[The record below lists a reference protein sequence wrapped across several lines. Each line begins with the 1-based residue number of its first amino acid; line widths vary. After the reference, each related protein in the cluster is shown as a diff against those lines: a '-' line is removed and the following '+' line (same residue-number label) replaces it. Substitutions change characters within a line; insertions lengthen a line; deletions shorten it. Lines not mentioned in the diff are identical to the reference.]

1 MPAMQSLRRGERAST
16 RRSWR
21 RAVRHRMRTSTYGS
35 AMDARWNSNESREP
49 LHSDAALVCA
59 PRRGSPARRVA
70 GRELLVRLPRTP
82 SSRPLAILSIA
93 AALLPWIAAA
103 ARAQHGEAAGAGAA
117 AGDAETVGAL
127 VLILGVGAAY
137 LLAHVVVD
145 RMQRRFL
152 VLTGAEYV
160 LLGMLVGPV
169 IAPNLRV
176 FESLDPVL
184 PLVALAAG
192 WVGLLRGMELQVR
205 EVTHAATGTS
215 AAPGAMQRGAGRVA
229 LGQSVLAGALVA
241 GASWAFFRSGWLLE
255 VAAPADAAL
264 GAGVLGCV
272 AATAALR
279 PIEIV
284 VQRYALSGGLVGIV
298 RRVAALSDLLA
309 IVAFGVLVCVF
320 HPQPADAPARASA
333 TEWVVISAGLGVAL
347 GVLFTPFLGG
357 DDSDHGRFLAMV
369 GIITFASGAA
379 YFLQISPIFV
389 NLCLGAVLVNAS
401 RSGPEIRATLE
412 STRGPMALILLVFA
426 GALFRPP
433 PIVPA
438 LAIAVA
444 LVALRLAG
452 KAIGGALS
460 TRGTELRTDLHRGL
474 LAQGDVAVAIAVAY
488 RVFHRAGDVPDV
500 VFTAVLASRVL
511 HDLVAPRAL
520 RKLLVDAGDIRA
532 EAGPSQQPPSQAS
545 SAPPPAASAEG

>member
-1 MPAMQSLRRGERAST
+1 VRPSRTLSSRA
-16 RRSWR
+16 
-21 RAVRHRMRTSTYGS
+21 RALL
-35 AMDARWNSNESREP
+35 A
-49 LHSDAALVCA
+49 LAALV
-59 PRRGSPARRVA
+59 
-70 GRELLVRLPRTP
+70 
-82 SSRPLAILSIA
+82 
-93 AALLPWIAAA
+93 LPWIAATA
-103 ARAQHGEAAGAGAA
+103 LPWVATTAHADEGAGESAT
-117 AGDAETVGAL
+117 DAETVGAL

-137 LLAHVVVD
+137 LLAHAVVD

-160 LLGMLVGPV
+160 LLGMLLGPV
-169 IAPNLRV
+169 VAPGLRA
-176 FESLDPVL
+176 FETLDPVL

-192 WVGLLRGMELQVR
+192 WVGLLRGMELHLR
-205 EVTHAATGTS
+205 DVT
-215 AAPGAMQRGAGRVA
+215 GAGAQRGASRVA
-229 LGQSVLAGALVA
+229 LAQAMVCGPLVA
-241 GASWAFFRSGWLLE
+241 GAAWVFFSAGWT
-255 VAAPADAAL
+255 DASEENIAL

-284 VQRYALSGGLVGIV
+284 VQRYSIEGGLAPLV
-298 RRVAALSDLLA
+298 RRIAALSDLIA

-320 HPQPADAPARASA
+320 HPQPEDAPARASA

-357 DDSDHGRFLAMV
+357 DDSDHGRFLALV

-401 RSGPEIRATLE
+401 RSGPQIRATLE

-433 PIVPA
+433 PLVPTLFA
-438 LAIAVA
+438 TVG
-444 LVALRLAG
+444 LVALRLVG
-452 KAIGGALS
+452 KAIGCALAA
-460 TRGTELRTDLHRGL
+460 RGTELRPDLHRGL

-488 RVFHRAGDVPDV
+488 RVFHLEGAIADV
-500 VFTAVLASRVL
+500 VFASVLASRVL

-520 RKLLVDAGDIRA
+520 RKLLVDAGDVRA
-532 EAGPSQQPPSQAS
+532 EA
-545 SAPPPAASAEG
+545 PPARPTSDPAQPF